1 MIELVNEKHNQ
12 RIGTRQILTRTDKS
26 QDNERMRVFV
36 VSMYHQFDLTRI
48 LEINEIFQEFKLH
61 HL

>member
-1 MIELVNEKHNQ
+1 MIELVNEKQNQ

-36 VSMYHQFDLTRI
+36 VSMYHQFDHTRI
-48 LEINEIFQEFKLH
+48 LEINEIF
-61 HL
+61 

>member
-1 MIELVNEKHNQ
+1 MIELVNEKQNQ